1 MTTTTT
7 FQAINIGGSP
17 NDGSGD
23 NLRAAFIKVN
33 DNFNNLVD
41 IGFDTGNINAVGDV
55 TIGNPNLGTGD
66 LVINN
71 RINIGNV
78 LLTPIAYP
86 TALINAIVEV
96 DDFSQFNIQNV
107 SEGVNCS
114 ADMVCSTSDAD
125 DTIGFV
131 NMGIN
136 GQNYDVPGYWTVSKP
151 RDGYLYVAGGN
162 LTIGT
167 DQQSR
172 GSPIGNDVR
181 IHVGGLLAGNIVT
194 TFNSSNVTVRA
205 NLVVGSTYAPVTSSD
220 GGIVGTIA
228 FDSGNIYICTAPN
241 TWKRAALSTF

>member
-1 MTTTTT
+1 MTTTAT
-7 FQAINIGGSP
+7 FEAVNIGGSP

-33 DNFNNLVD
+33 DNFNNLID
-41 IGFDTGNINAVGDV
+41 LGLETGNINASGDV
-55 TIGNPNLGTGD
+55 TIGNPILGTGN
-66 LVINN
+66 LIINN

-78 LLTPIAYP
+78 ALTPIDYP
-86 TALINAIVEV
+86 TALINAIVDV
-96 DDFSQFNIQNV
+96 DEFSQFNIQNT
-107 SEGVNCS
+107 STGTGCS

-125 DTIGFV
+125 DTIGYI

-136 GQNYDVPGYWTVSKP
+136 GENYSDPAYWTVSKP

-167 DQQSR
+167 DEQSR
-172 GSPIGNDVR
+172 GSPIGNDIR
-181 IHVGGLLAGNIVT
+181 IHAGGLYSGNIVT

-205 NLVVGSTYAPVTSSD
+205 NLVIGSTYKPTTSIA

-228 FDSGNIYICTAPN
+228 FDDGNIYICTAPN